1 MEPTRK
7 HESSISK
14 DEHAIRELIATW
26 MAATK
31 AGDIPKVLSLMADDV
46 LFLVP
51 GQRPFGKEAFA
62 AASRG
67 MTGTRIDGSSNIEE
81 IQVLGDWAFSRNHL
95 TLTITPPNG
104 KAVRRTGYTLS
115 LFRREP
121 TGAWVLARDANLL
134 TTE

>member
-1 MEPTRK
+1 
-7 HESSISK
+7 
-14 DEHAIRELIATW
+14 
-26 MAATK
+26 
-31 AGDIPKVLSLMADDV
+31 
-46 LFLVP
+46 
-51 GQRPFGKEAFA
+51 
-62 AASRG
+62 

-104 KAVRRTGYTLS
+104 KTVRRTGYTLS